1 MSAKRLM
8 EALVSGN
15 PRIWATASAK
25 GRLLLQATIFMSGAA
40 GKGYRTGRGAGN
52 RRSLATVLSHV
63 HAYDGLVCSPV
74 TLAASVASPR
84 RALKLWRFT
93 TCWYVLRGA
102 ECGVAD

>member
-25 GRLLLQATIFMSGAA
+25 GRLLLQATIFMSRAA

-52 RRSLATVLSHV
+52 GRFLATVLSHV
-63 HAYDGLVCSPV
+63 HEHCCLVYCPV
-74 TLAASVASPR
+74 TQAASVATPR
-84 RALKLWRFT
+84 RALKLWCFT
-93 TCWYVLRGA
+93 TCWDVL
-102 ECGVAD
+102 